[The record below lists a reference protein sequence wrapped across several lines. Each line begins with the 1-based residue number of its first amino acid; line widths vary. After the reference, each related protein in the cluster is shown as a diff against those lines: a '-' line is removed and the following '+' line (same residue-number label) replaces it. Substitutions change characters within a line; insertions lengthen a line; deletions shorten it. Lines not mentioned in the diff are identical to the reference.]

1 MSGDNEVR
9 TRLPPATKTPL
20 DPSVNGLRKT
30 VKQVMG
36 SDVDE
41 LLKHKK
47 PDALSD
53 GKQQQQQKQT
63 IGGQIEFAVYKTL
76 LVILYVFY
84 AVTRYFQREYNR
96 IAIKLLDLAY
106 NPSNS
111 PQLIRQDVTKLQKI
125 PKRLAAILESKAEG
139 DIGGGLPGLIN
150 DASDVV
156 CWTVSAGI
164 RYLTLYDYD
173 GKMKQNVD
181 GLRAGIHHKLTKYFG
196 PDHVP
201 KFAIKIPHTNQV
213 FFNISD
219 EESATG
225 YVSDE
230 SSTSSSGH
238 KNRVAIEI
246 SLLSNVDGR
255 ETILELTKTMA
266 DLCAKG
272 QLNADDVDTNLVN
285 QELTQLVGQEPDLL
299 LYFGPA
305 LDLQGFPPWH
315 IRLTELYW
323 ETDNDQVSY
332 YVFIRGLKQYA
343 ECKINVGK

>member
-1 MSGDNEVR
+1 MSSEVGGVKAR
-9 TRLPPATKTPL
+9 VPPATKTQL
-20 DPSVNGLRKT
+20 TASISGLTKT
-30 VKQVMG
+30 VRQVIN
-36 SDVDE
+36 SDAGDVV
-41 LLKHKK
+41 KRQRF
-47 PDALSD
+47 S
-53 GKQQQQQKQT
+53 GK
-63 IGGQIEFAVYKTL
+63 IEYAIYKAL
-76 LVILYVFY
+76 LVCIYVMY
-84 AVTRYFQREYNR
+84 AISRYFQREYNR

-111 PQLIRQDVTKLQKI
+111 PQLIRQDVNKLQKI
-125 PKRLAAILESKAEG
+125 PKRIAAILEYKSEG

-164 RYLTLYDYD
+164 KHLVLYEYD
-173 GKMKQNVD
+173 GKMKQSV
-181 GLRAGIHHKLTKYFG
+181 GELRAGIHHKLAKYFG
-196 PDHVP
+196 AENVP
-201 KFAIKIPHTNQV
+201 RFAIKIPHTNQV
-213 FFNISD
+213 FFDVNEGPMD
-219 EESATG
+219 SANEK
-225 YVSDE
+225 SKK
-230 SSTSSSGH
+230 H
-238 KNRVAIEI
+238 KVAVEI
-246 SLLSNVDGR
+246 SLLSKVDGR

-272 QLNADDVDTNLVN
+272 QLKVEDVDTKLVN
-285 QELTQLVGQEPDLL
+285 QELTQLVGHEPDLL

-343 ECKINVGK
+343 DCKMNVGK